1 MRLKKAKGVSFS
13 EFLHEYYTEDGT
25 TLIGVTG
32 LLHKHGL
39 APDMSAIPQDVLNK
53 AAERGTAIHAMLE
66 DYDNGKAVV
75 EDENIKAYK
84 ELNLSVHC
92 SEYMVS
98 DGETVA
104 TFIDKVL
111 EDCSLVDV
119 KTWASVDSARKRY
132 VTWQQSVCAYL
143 FEMQNPS
150 KKVPHIYM
158 ARVRDGKAEL
168 VELNRIPD
176 DCVKALIEAEKNG
189 EKYED
194 NSIPDAGIVI
204 QEDGVAILSQ
214 VLTTIAEYQAYVKSL
229 EEKAKE
235 LKTKLYDYMV
245 ENRLDEMK
253 CDAGMFSIKTGYTRI
268 SIDTERLKTEK
279 PEIYQDYIKKTEV
292 KSSLIFKAI

>member
-1 MRLKKAKGVSFS
+1 MRLNKAKGVSFN

-25 TLIGVTG
+25 ILIGVTG
-32 LLHKHGL
+32 LLHKHNL

-84 ELNLSVHC
+84 ELNLQVNR

-98 DGETVA
+98 DGKTVA

-111 EDCSLVDV
+111 DDCSLVDV
-119 KTWASVDSARKRY
+119 KTWASVDSERKRY

-143 FEMQNPS
+143 FELQNPS

-189 EKYED
+189 EIYED
-194 NSIPDAGIVI
+194 NSIPDAGIVL
-204 QEDGVAILSQ
+204 QEDGVTILAQ
-214 VLTTIAEYQAYVKSL
+214 TLTTIAEYTAYVEAL
-229 EEKAKE
+229 EDKAKV
-235 LKTKLYDYMV
+235 LKEKLYDYMI
-245 ENRLDEMK
+245 ENKLDEMK
-253 CDAGMFSIKTGYTRI
+253 CDAGRFYIKAGYTRI
-268 SIDTERLKTEK
+268 SIDTNRLKTEK
-279 PEIYQDYIKKTEV
+279 PDIYQGYIKKTEI
-292 KSSLIFKAI
+292 KSSLTFKAI